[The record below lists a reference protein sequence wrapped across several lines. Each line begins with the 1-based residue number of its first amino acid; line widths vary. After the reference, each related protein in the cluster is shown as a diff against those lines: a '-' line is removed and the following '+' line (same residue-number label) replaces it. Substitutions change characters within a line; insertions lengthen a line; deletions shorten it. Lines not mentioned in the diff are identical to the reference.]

1 MPINKYITKI
11 IMIMVGNAVLA
22 FITEYIIG
30 CFVGKSYN
38 VGVKHLQFDDICIS
52 PTISNFHYGH
62 T

>member
-1 MPINKYITKI
+1 
-11 IMIMVGNAVLA
+11 MVGNAASA

>member
-1 MPINKYITKI
+1 MAS
-11 IMIMVGNAVLA
+11 NAVLA

-30 CFVGKSYN
+30 CFVGNSHDN